1 MSLSESKQIALR
13 IIEALDRDG
22 EKIRECKIGVDSC
35 EYNARKANYLARGM
49 TRFGSF
55 INFFR
60 RKPARPIIPEPLDNS
75 FKVPEF
81 DGPLTL
87 QQSNEL
93 KYLAAVIGDKLD
105 KQISAVGD
113 IDPDTIKLR
122 KSN

>member
-22 EKIRECKIGVDSC
+22 EKIRECKIGVDRC
-35 EYNARKANYLARGM
+35 EYNVRKANYLVRGM
-49 TRFGSF
+49 TWFGSF
-55 INFFR
+55 INLFR

-81 DGPLTL
+81 NGPLML
-87 QQSNEL
+87 QQANEL

-105 KQISAVGD
+105 NQIATVGD
-113 IDPDTIKLR
+113 IEPDIIKLR
-122 KSN
+122 KFN